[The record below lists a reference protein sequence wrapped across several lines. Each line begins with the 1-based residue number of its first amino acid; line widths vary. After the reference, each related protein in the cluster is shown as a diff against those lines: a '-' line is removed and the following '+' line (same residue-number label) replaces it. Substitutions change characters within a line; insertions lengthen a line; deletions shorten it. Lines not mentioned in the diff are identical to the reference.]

1 MLWEGISFLLGMLI
15 LELWKFTTWTN
26 LESKLKP
33 TQRKV
38 AEIKKEKDAKGRCG
52 GGGGGA
58 KRMMEN
64 EIERMRK
71 NLTF

>member
-1 MLWEGISFLLGMLI
+1 MLWEGISFLLGMLN

-38 AEIKKEKDAKGRCG
+38 AHIKKEKDAKGWWGRR
-52 GGGGGA
+52 GA
-58 KRMMEN
+58 KEDDG
-64 EIERMRK
+64 E
-71 NLTF
+71 